1 MYTPA
6 GRENPLIRSRAESED
21 RSRAESESR
30 SQVRVFF
37 AVRPPPDLRRAVGA
51 YARIAAHETRGRAVP
66 DDNLHLTLVF
76 VGDIVASTLPPLSRI
91 GASVAARCGGVT
103 LVLDRL
109 DGFARARVAWLGPA
123 AVPKALV
130 ALAHVLER
138 ELDAAGVAYDR
149 RPFRAHVTVAR
160 SCRGPYVAC
169 AIDPLAWRVDSL
181 VLLRSPR
188 GVSGGRYETIGSWAL
203 GPGLV

>member
-6 GRENPLIRSRAESED
+6 GRENPLIRSRAESQ
-21 RSRAESESR
+21 SR

-76 VGDIVASTLPPLSRI
+76 VGDVVASTLPPLSRI

-109 DGFARARVAWLGPA
+109 DGFARARVAWLGPTS
-123 AVPKALV
+123 VPKALV
-130 ALAHVLER
+130 TLAHVLES

-160 SCRGPYVAC
+160 SCRGPCVAR
-169 AIDPLAWRVDSL
+169 AIDPLAWPVDSL

-188 GVSGGRYETIGSWAL
+188 GVSEGRYETIGSWAL
-203 GPGLV
+203 TPGPV